1 MGNIKDG
8 HKYLWGSVVEIG
20 EIDKNIFYYKMI
32 NFLLRELK
40 FLGNMYFSFIERIA
54 LAKTESPFITEK

>member
-8 HKYLWGSVVEIG
+8 HKYLWGSVVKIG

-54 LAKTESPFITEK
+54 LAKAESPFITEK